1 MTTSSS
7 TDLQGRETGSRDAGQ
22 PDYESLDIPA
32 EPPTEYSWQQRRAEL
47 LQLVKQAG
55 HPDALNQ
62 TELADRYGVS
72 QQQISKDLDRL
83 AEYVSETLGERR
95 DLVSEAV
102 FHRAMEGLMEQEE
115 YRKAARTAADWND
128 WLDHRVEIAELR
140 ERLERVEDLLEEGD
154 R

>member
-1 MTTSSS
+1 MTESTS
-7 TDLQGRETGSRDAGQ
+7 TLEERDAGSRNAGQ

-32 EPPTEYSWQQRRAEL
+32 KPAPEYSWQQRRAEL

-62 TELADRYGVS
+62 TELADRYDVS

-83 AEYVSETLGERR
+83 AEYASDTLGNRR

-102 FHRAMEGLMEQEE
+102 FQRAMEGLMQQEE
-115 YRKAARTAADWND
+115 YRKAARTVADWNE
-128 WLDHRVEIAELR
+128 WLDHRVEIEELR
-140 ERLERVEDLLEEGD
+140 ERLERVEDLLED
-154 R
+154 RDHV

>member
-1 MTTSSS
+1 MTPQHQAASRESSK
-7 TDLQGRETGSRDAGQ
+7 TTQQ
-22 PDYESLDIPA
+22 PDYESLELPTKPA
-32 EPPTEYSWQQRRAEL
+32 TEYDWRERRKEL

-55 HPDALNQ
+55 HPRALNQ

-83 AEYVSETLGERR
+83 AEYAHETLGERR

-102 FHRAMEGLMEQEE
+102 FHRAMEGLMEEGE
-115 YRKAARTAADWND
+115 YRKAARTVADWNE

-140 ERLERVEDLLEEGD
+140 ERLERVENLVEGGD
-154 R
+154 V

>member
-1 MTTSSS
+1 MSRHRPPSAADGS
-7 TDLQGRETGSRDAGQ
+7 TETQQ
-22 PDYESLDIPA
+22 PDYESLELPTK
-32 EPPTEYSWQQRRAEL
+32 PPSEYSWRERRKEL

-62 TELADRYGVS
+62 TELAERYGVS

-83 AEYVSETLGERR
+83 AEYASDTLGQRR

-115 YRKAARTAADWND
+115 YRKAARTVADWNE

-140 ERLERVEDLLEEGD
+140 DRLDRVEDLLEEDGHV
-154 R
+154 